1 MKNILLIGGFL
12 IMVVAQWYVTGQMI
26 VYKEKILTA
35 GKEFRFRTEPYDPYD
50 AFRGKYVHL
59 NFSQTFVRVKD
70 SVYYEQGERLYGL
83 LSTDTSG
90 FAHITSLTRDEP
102 GQETDYL
109 KVTAGY
115 VYTDS
120 VTVISFNYPFDRFY
134 MEESKAEHADA
145 AYQEAQHDTSKIT
158 YALVRIQKGEGVVED
173 IIIDGK
179 PIKEVAIERQRQ
191 EEVPH

>member
-12 IMVVAQWYVTGQMI
+12 IMVVAQWYVPGQMI
-26 VYKEKILTA
+26 FYKEKILTT

-59 NFSQTFVRVKD
+59 AFSQTFVRVQD
-70 SVYYEQGERLYGL
+70 SVDYEQGEKLYGL

-90 FAHITSLTRDEP
+90 FAQITSLTRDEP
-102 GQETDYL
+102 GDETDYL

-145 AYQEAQHDTSKIT
+145 AYQEAQRDTSKIT
-158 YALVRIQKGEGVVED
+158 YALVRIQKGEGIIED

-179 PIKEVAIERQRQ
+179 PIRQVAMERQKLEDLPQ
-191 EEVPH
+191 